1 MTAANLLPGLSSSM
15 VKTPRLHTHLL
26 ASGAP
31 DGEPVLFVHGNVS
44 SGRFF
49 EETMAALPTKYRC
62 LAPDLRGYGDSER
75 APIDATRGVRDFAD
89 DLLALLD
96 HPGLVS
102 PGRKVHLVGWS
113 VGGGVVMQLAL
124 QRPERVASLVL
135 LAPMSPFGF
144 GGCRGPEGTPCWP
157 DFAGSGGGT
166 ANPEFV
172 QRLAR
177 GDTSEESN
185 FSPRRVMTQ
194 FYFKPPF
201 RPERAREDLFVAEML
216 KMATGE
222 GTYPGNSVP
231 SPNWPGVAP
240 GTRGMNNAIS
250 SRFCNLSG
258 FADLAPRPPVL
269 WVRGAE
275 DQIVSDTS
283 LFDFGFL
290 GSLGAVPGWPGETV
304 FPPQPMVRQMRAV
317 LDAYRARGG
326 QVREEVL
333 PGVGHSPHLEA
344 PERFRSLL
352 LGVLEGR

>member
-1 MTAANLLPGLSSSM
+1 MTAANLLPGLTSSR
-15 VKTPRLHTHLL
+15 VQTPRLTTHLL

-49 EETMAALPTKYRC
+49 EETLAAMPARYRC

-75 APIDATRGVRDFAD
+75 APIDATRGVRDFAE

-96 HPGLVS
+96 HPGLV
-102 PGRKVHLVGWS
+102 PAGRKVHLLGWS
-113 VGGGVVMQLAL
+113 VGGGVVMQLAML
-124 QRPERVASLVL
+124 RPERVASLVL

-144 GGCRGPEGTPCWP
+144 GGCRGNEGTPCWP
-157 DFAGSGGGT
+157 DHAGSGGGT

-177 GDTSEESN
+177 GDTSEESA
-185 FSPRRVMTQ
+185 FSPRQVMNQ

-201 RPERAREDLFVAEML
+201 RLDRAREDRCVAEML

-222 GTYPGNSVP
+222 GTYPGDSVP

-250 SRFCNLSG
+250 SRYCNLAG
-258 FADLAPRPPVL
+258 FADVAPRPPVL

-304 FPPQPMVRQMRAV
+304 YPPQPMVRQTRAV

-344 PERFRSLL
+344 PEAFRALL
-352 LGVLEGR
+352 LGFLGGR